1 MTRAPLI
8 LLALSLPLGCRT
20 ADKPPGGGQAAEGVR
35 TGSPYST
42 GTDTTAMNQRIE
54 GTNRGAG
61 LQAPAQIQAVQ
72 TTLGALSDT
81 AGGVTE
87 ANLTA
92 LRNAVSH
99 MQDAMRSDFQRVGE
113 ADTGSFHTLADSLSL
128 QLGGGPGGTAN
139 ELGPSEVRQ
148 VSARIRRLIDV
159 YQERMEDARQ

>member
-8 LLALSLPLGCRT
+8 LLALSLSWACRT
-20 ADKPPGGGQAAEGVR
+20 ADKPAGGGQAREGVR

-54 GTNRGAG
+54 GTNRGASF
-61 LQAPAQIQAVQ
+61 QAPAQIQAVQ
-72 TTLGALSDT
+72 TTLSALSDT
-81 AGGVTE
+81 AGGVTQ

-99 MQDAMRSDFQRVGE
+99 MEAAMRSDFQRVGE
-113 ADTGSFHTLADSLSL
+113 ADTGSFHTLTDSLAL

-148 VSARIRRLIDV
+148 VEARIRRLIDV
-159 YQERMEDARQ
+159 YQGRMEQAEQ